1 MEVITFVGDCISS
14 LLKFM
19 ASLTLFGLPMF
30 VIPIIIGLIY
40 YLFGHFF

>member
-1 MEVITFVGDCISS
+1 MEVITFVGEWIGT
-14 LLKFM
+14 LLTFM

>member
-1 MEVITFVGDCISS
+1 MEVITFVGEWIGT

-19 ASLTLFGLPMF
+19 SSLTLFGLPMF